1 MCWKYLYKTGFIL
14 IGLAGFERWRR
25 SFLNRA
31 IFYRRKRY
39 NTQDTNKQNLLSS
52 HGQSPQTMSSAAQSE
67 DLVDDVNCNDI
78 VNVSDLE
85 LE

>member
-1 MCWKYLYKTGFIL
+1 MKGGGDL
-14 IGLAGFERWRR
+14 
-25 SFLNRA
+25 FLTEPFFTEGNDT
-31 IFYRRKRY
+31 
-39 NTQDTNKQNLLSS
+39 TQDTNKQNLLSS
-52 HGQSPQTMSSAAQSE
+52 HGQSPKTMSSAAQSE